1 MKQFLVLILVLS
13 MCFSLFGC
21 KSEAAKTTE
30 ELIAAIGT
38 VNLDSADAIAAAQAA
53 YDTLSLEDKS
63 AVENAAALA
72 QATADYAQL
81 VLQSQ
86 AEDVFSLIGA
96 LGEITADS
104 EAAVVAA
111 QAAYDALPEE
121 AKPLVSNSDVLQQ
134 ASYALKRI
142 KLEEKLLG
150 TWYIETTRYDETKN
164 ENNRYQYTSLRNTNH
179 NSTTR
184 TTYYTHPEYGEN
196 RLASNFFHIADSGF
210 YSGSR
215 EVRSDIMGQWTL
227 NDDLSALVVDLEVEG
242 LPFEEYIFEIREEDG
257 FTKLYGD
264 YPFENSLAFVHA
276 SDVKDAFDAKYYYM
290 EMDKDDYR
298 QFFDDPVN
306 LGCLYDQNG
315 NPISTIT
322 DGEYSANIETVWLIP
337 GKANENGLMY
347 VDGNHL
353 AYSFTFDGR
362 DGRGSSN
369 MPIIASTRTY
379 SDMKV
384 TGANDLLFVRADH
397 VAKNYIDENGYR
409 TLELTDGRVIRTYNE
424 DFFNEINCIWK
435 YLDADYQDY
444 IY

>member
-196 RLASNFFHIADSGF
+196 
-210 YSGSR
+210 
-215 EVRSDIMGQWTL
+215 
-227 NDDLSALVVDLEVEG
+227 
-242 LPFEEYIFEIREEDG
+242 
-257 FTKLYGD
+257 
-264 YPFENSLAFVHA
+264 
-276 SDVKDAFDAKYYYM
+276 
-290 EMDKDDYR
+290 
-298 QFFDDPVN
+298 
-306 LGCLYDQNG
+306 C
-315 NPISTIT
+315 
-322 DGEYSANIETVWLIP
+322 
-337 GKANENGLMY
+337 
-347 VDGNHL
+347 
-353 AYSFTFDGR
+353 
-362 DGRGSSN
+362 
-369 MPIIASTRTY
+369 
-379 SDMKV
+379 
-384 TGANDLLFVRADH
+384 
-397 VAKNYIDENGYR
+397 
-409 TLELTDGRVIRTYNE
+409 
-424 DFFNEINCIWK
+424 
-435 YLDADYQDY
+435 
-444 IY
+444 